1 MTRKPMPSGGGSFVR
16 QVDGQLLT
24 HDEAAQLAAD
34 EKAKKAAQK
43 AAEKALKQPVKE
55 D

>member
-1 MTRKPMPSGGGSFVR
+1 MTRNPMPSGGGSFVR
-16 QVDGQLLT
+16 QADGKLLT
-24 HDEAAQLAAD
+24 QDEAAQLAAD

-43 AAEKALKQPVKE
+43 AAEKPLKQPVKE